1 MKPYNE
7 ELFANLKCLTQGLV
21 FSDDER
27 GSQNPFVWDVSERGE
42 LTAEKLMLS
51 NKIWGSKSL
60 KRVTFDVFLEKVS
73 KDKQTQ
79 ALLKI
84 LQSHLTN
91 IEIYQAYFPDDVF
104 NVYIG
109 KTREEDW
116 FGLCSPFESGDKDYS
131 GGTSENF
138 IIKNVTPSQAIL
150 NLLEELQNNS
160 FPLTNQYAK
169 YQRKWMR
176 QYADTKDKLI
186 EKLMDSVK
194 FFTTQE
200 YKSML
205 NVAARYNNEL
215 AYVESE
221 TEYISR
227 HNSETSY
234 FDEET
239 GIEYEI
245 EMEPTIEIEYPPGTD
260 YSELDDFLKST
271 LSNLRVYTIG
281 ANSNSDF
288 HIYVLGNTQDG
299 DWAGVLIDVKLNRS

>member
-27 GSQNPFVWDVSERGE
+27 GSLNPFVWDVSERGE

-60 KRVTFDVFLEKVS
+60 KRLTFDVFLEKAS
-73 KDKQTQ
+73 EDKQTK
-79 ALLKI
+79 ALFKI

-109 KTREEDW
+109 KTRDEDW
-116 FGLCSPFESGDKDYS
+116 FGLCSPFESSGKDYS
-131 GGTSENF
+131 GGTSEKF
-138 IIKNVTPSQAIL
+138 IIKNIYPTQATL
-150 NLLEELQNNS
+150 DLLKELQNNH
-160 FPLTNQYAK
+160 FYLTNQYAK

-205 NVAARYNNEL
+205 NVAAAYSSEL
-215 AYVESE
+215 RDVEREVEYRE
-221 TEYISR
+221 TV
-227 HNSETSY
+227 Y

-245 EMEPTIEIEYPPGTD
+245 EMEPPIEFEYPPGTD
-260 YSELDDFLKST
+260 YRELDDFLEST
-271 LSNLRVYTIG
+271 LTNLRVYTIG

-299 DWAGVLIDVKLNRS
+299 DWAGVLIDVKLNR

>member
-1 MKPYNE
+1 MKSHNA
-7 ELFANLKCLTQGLV
+7 ELLANLKSFTQGLV

-27 GSQNPFVWDVSERGE
+27 GSLNPFVWDVSERGK

-51 NKIWGSKSL
+51 NNIWGTKSL
-60 KRVTFDVFLEKVS
+60 KRVTFDVFLEKAS
-73 KDKQTQ
+73 EDKQTKG
-79 ALLKI
+79 LLKI

-109 KTREEDW
+109 KTCEEDW
-116 FGLCSPFESGDKDYS
+116 FGLCSPFDSGKDYS
-131 GGTSENF
+131 GGTSEKF
-138 IIKNVTPSQAIL
+138 IIKNVSPSQAIL

-160 FPLTNQYAK
+160 LSLTNQYAK
-169 YQRKWMR
+169 YQRKWIW

-186 EKLMDSVK
+186 EKLMGSVK

-205 NVAARYNNEL
+205 NVAAKYSSEL
-215 AYVESE
+215 RDIEKEIEYRE
-221 TEYISR
+221 TI
-227 HNSETSY
+227 Y

-245 EMEPTIEIEYPPGTD
+245 DIEPPIEIEYSPGTD
-260 YSELDDFLKST
+260 YRELDDFLEST
-271 LSNLRVYTIG
+271 LTNLRVYTIG
-281 ANSNSDF
+281 ANSSCDF

-299 DWAGVLIDVKLNRS
+299 DWAGVLIDVKLNR

>member
-1 MKPYNE
+1 MKSHNA
-7 ELFANLKCLTQGLV
+7 ELLANLKSFTQGLV

-27 GSQNPFVWDVSERGE
+27 GSLNPFVWDVSEKGK

-51 NKIWGSKSL
+51 NKIWGTKSL
-60 KRVTFDVFLEKVS
+60 TRLTFDVFLEKAS
-73 KDKQTQ
+73 EDKQTK
-79 ALLKI
+79 ALFKI

-131 GGTSENF
+131 GGTSEKF
-138 IIKNVTPSQAIL
+138 IVKNVSPSQAIL
-150 NLLEELQNNS
+150 NLLKELQNNYL
-160 FPLTNQYAK
+160 PLTNQYAK

-245 EMEPTIEIEYPPGTD
+245 EMEPTIEFEYSPGTD

-288 HIYVLGNTQDG
+288 HIYVLGNTQGG

>member
-1 MKPYNE
+1 MKSHNA
-7 ELFANLKCLTQGLV
+7 ELLANLKSFTQGLV

-27 GSQNPFVWDVSERGE
+27 GSLKPFVWDVSERGK

-51 NKIWGSKSL
+51 NKIWGTKSL
-60 KRVTFDVFLEKVS
+60 TRLTFDVFLEKAS
-73 KDKQTQ
+73 EDKQTK
-79 ALLKI
+79 ALFKI

-131 GGTSENF
+131 GGTSEKF
-138 IIKNVTPSQAIL
+138 IVKNVSPSQAIL
-150 NLLEELQNNS
+150 NLLKELQNNYL
-160 FPLTNQYAK
+160 PLTNQYAK

-186 EKLMDSVK
+186 EKLMDSVG
-194 FFTTQE
+194 FFITQE
-200 YKSML
+200 YEGIR
-205 NVAARYNNEL
+205 NIAAKYSSELRDIEYNN
-215 AYVESE
+215 SHRDIE
-221 TEYISR
+221 TPYFNGETYI
-227 HNSETSY
+227 
-234 FDEET
+234 
-239 GIEYEI
+239 GYEI
-245 EMEPTIEIEYPPGTD
+245 DVYIERPIEFEYSPGTD
-260 YSELDDFLKST
+260 YRELDDFLKST
-271 LSNLRVYTIG
+271 LTNLRVYTIG

-299 DWAGVLIDVKLNRS
+299 DWAGVLIDVKLNR